1 MNRLIHTTVL
11 LFAIAFTGSAQTAWT
26 LDRSHTGIKFS
37 IRHMMISDVEGIFR
51 DFDIVFKSDKE
62 DFTDAVI
69 EATITTDSIDTQ
81 NARRDNHL
89 RSDDFFNAAKYPT
102 ITFKSSKV
110 ELVGEKAYK
119 FYGDLTI
126 RDVTKPVVFDA
137 TLGGTTKT
145 QRGTVAG
152 WKATLVIDRFDF
164 NLKWDRTIE
173 AGGLVAGRDVT
184 ITINAEVRKQEKGD
198 RS

>member
-1 MNRLIHTTVL
+1 MNRFFQFAVL
-11 LFAIAFTGSAQTAWT
+11 LFGLAVTGVAQTAWT

-37 IRHMMISDVEGIFR
+37 IRHMMISDVEGIFK

-69 EATITTDSIDTQ
+69 EATLKTDSIDTQ
-81 NARRDNHL
+81 NARRDGHL
-89 RSDDFFNAAKYPT
+89 RSDDFFNAAQYPA
-102 ITFKSSKV
+102 ITFKSSKI
-110 ELVGEKAYK
+110 EKVGEKTYK

-126 RDVTKPVVFDA
+126 RDVTRPVVFDA

-145 QRGTVAG
+145 QRGVVAG
-152 WKATLVIDRFDF
+152 WKAVLVIDRFDY

-173 AGGLVAGRDVT
+173 AGGLVAGREVT